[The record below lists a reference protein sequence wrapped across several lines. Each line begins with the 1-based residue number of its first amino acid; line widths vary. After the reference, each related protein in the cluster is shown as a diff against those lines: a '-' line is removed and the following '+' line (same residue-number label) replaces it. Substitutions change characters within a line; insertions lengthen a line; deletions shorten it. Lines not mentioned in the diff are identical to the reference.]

1 MNLKYY
7 LRGLGVGIVVT
18 SLILGIGLG
27 SRKETLSN
35 EEIKERARELG
46 MVEES
51 ITVAEAAAQKEEEA
65 QEAEVTVAPVPE
77 ENAESDAEPIVN
89 AEPEVSSEP
98 AVSTGA
104 EPEVSS
110 EPAVST
116 GVAPEVSSEPA
127 VSTGAAPEASEK
139 PNVSAASEPAAST
152 APEAGATPEAGVK
165 PGADE
170 AEEDSGTAPEKEI
183 VDITINPGEGSYV
196 ISQKLE
202 QSGLI
207 DDAAEYDAYL
217 CDNGYHTK
225 LRAGVHKI
233 PMGSTREEIAKLL
246 CR

>member
-89 AEPEVSSEP
+89 AEPEVS
-98 AVSTGA
+98 G
-104 EPEVSS
+104 
-110 EPAVST
+110 
-116 GVAPEVSSEPA
+116 EPA

-152 APEAGATPEAGVK
+152 AAEAGATPEAGVK
-165 PGADE
+165 PVADE
-170 AEEDSGTAPEKEI
+170 AEEDNGTAPEKEI

>member
-65 QEAEVTVAPVPE
+65 QEAEVTVTPVPE
-77 ENAESDAEPIVN
+77 ENAEGDAETIVS

-98 AVSTGA
+98 AVSAAPETSD
-104 EPEVSS
+104 EPKVSAAS
-110 EPAVST
+110 EPA
-116 GVAPEVSSEPA
+116 
-127 VSTGAAPEASEK
+127 ASEE
-139 PNVSAASEPAAST
+139 PNASAASEPAAST
-152 APEAGATPEAGVK
+152 APEAGAASEAGVK
-165 PGADE
+165 PVADE
-170 AEEDSGTAPEKEI
+170 AEEDNGTAPEKEI

>member
-35 EEIKERARELG
+35 EEIKERARKLG

-77 ENAESDAEPIVN
+77 ENAESDAEPIVS
-89 AEPEVSSEP
+89 AE
-98 AVSTGA
+98 
-104 EPEVSS
+104 
-110 EPAVST
+110 
-116 GVAPEVSSEPA
+116 PEVSSEPA
-127 VSTGAAPEASEK
+127 VSTGAAPEASEE

-165 PGADE
+165 PVADE

>member
-35 EEIKERARELG
+35 EEIKERGRELG

-65 QEAEVTVAPVPE
+65 QEAEVAPVPE
-77 ENAESDAEPIVN
+77 ENAESDAEPIVS
-89 AEPEVSSEP
+89 AE
-98 AVSTGA
+98 
-104 EPEVSS
+104 
-110 EPAVST
+110 
-116 GVAPEVSSEPA
+116 PEVSSEPA

-152 APEAGATPEAGVK
+152 AAEAGATPEAGVK
-165 PGADE
+165 PVADE
-170 AEEDSGTAPEKEI
+170 AEEDNGTAPEKEI

-217 CDNGYHTK
+217 CDNGFHTK

>member
-51 ITVAEAAAQKEEEA
+51 ITVAEAAAQKEEEV

-89 AEPEVSSEP
+89 AE
-98 AVSTGA
+98 
-104 EPEVSS
+104 
-110 EPAVST
+110 
-116 GVAPEVSSEPA
+116 PEVSSEPA

-165 PGADE
+165 PVADE

>member
-104 EPEVSS
+104 
-110 EPAVST
+110 
-116 GVAPEVSSEPA
+116 
-127 VSTGAAPEASEK
+127 APEASEK
-139 PNVSAASEPAAST
+139 TNVSAASEPAAST
-152 APEAGATPEAGVK
+152 AAEAGATPEAGVK
-165 PGADE
+165 PVADE
-170 AEEDSGTAPEKEI
+170 AEEDNGTAPEKEI

>member
-35 EEIKERARELG
+35 EEIKERARALG
-46 MVEES
+46 MVEEPV
-51 ITVAEAAAQKEEEA
+51 TVAEAATQQEQEM
-65 QEAEVTVAPVPE
+65 QEAEADADPE
-77 ENAESDAEPIVN
+77 LKDDTADKADAEPVVSAS
-89 AEPEVSSEP
+89 AEPDRSATPEVSSEP
-98 AVSTGA
+98 TPGA
-104 EPEVSS
+104 EPTAS
-110 EPAVST
+110 AI
-116 GVAPEVSSEPA
+116 PEVSA
-127 VSTGAAPEASEK
+127 LPEAS
-139 PNVSAASEPAAST
+139 AS
-152 APEAGATPEAGVK
+152 PEAGIGTT
-165 PGADE
+165 
-170 AEEDSGTAPEKEI
+170 AETKEI
-183 VDITINPGEGSYV
+183 VDITINPGEGSYA
-196 ISQKLE
+196 ISSKLE

-246 CR
+246 CQ

>member
-65 QEAEVTVAPVPE
+65 QEAEVAPVPE
-77 ENAESDAEPIVN
+77 ENAESDAEPIVS

-116 GVAPEVSSEPA
+116 G
-127 VSTGAAPEASEK
+127 AAPEASEE

-165 PGADE
+165 PVADE

-233 PMGSTREEIAKLL
+233 PMGSTREEIAKLV

>member
-77 ENAESDAEPIVN
+77 ENAESDAEPIV
-89 AEPEVSSEP
+89 S
-98 AVSTGA
+98 A

-116 GVAPEVSSEPA
+116 GVAPGVSSEPEVSSEPA

-152 APEAGATPEAGVK
+152 AAEAGATPEAGVK
-165 PGADE
+165 PVADE
-170 AEEDSGTAPEKEI
+170 AEEDNGTAPEKEI

>member
-35 EEIKERARELG
+35 EEIKERARALG
-46 MVEES
+46 MVEEPV
-51 ITVAEAAAQKEEEA
+51 TVAEAAAQQEEEA
-65 QEAEVTVAPVPE
+65 QEKVTADPVPE
-77 ENAESDAEPIVN
+77 ENAEGDAETIV
-89 AEPEVSSEP
+89 S
-98 AVSTGA
+98 
-104 EPEVSS
+104 
-110 EPAVST
+110 
-116 GVAPEVSSEPA
+116 VAPGVSSEPA

-152 APEAGATPEAGVK
+152 AAEAGATPEAGVK
-165 PGADE
+165 PVADE
-170 AEEDSGTAPEKEI
+170 AEEDNGTAPEKEI

-202 QSGLI
+202 QSGLV
-207 DDAAEYDAYL
+207 DDATEYDAYL

-246 CR
+246 CQ

>member
-65 QEAEVTVAPVPE
+65 QEAEVTAAPVPE

-89 AEPEVSSEP
+89 AE
-98 AVSTGA
+98 
-104 EPEVSS
+104 
-110 EPAVST
+110 
-116 GVAPEVSSEPA
+116 PEVSSEPA

-152 APEAGATPEAGVK
+152 AAEAGATPEAGVK
-165 PGADE
+165 PVADE
-170 AEEDSGTAPEKEI
+170 AEEDNGTAPEKEI

-217 CDNGYHTK
+217 CDNGFHTK

>member
-1 MNLKYY
+1 MKYY

-35 EEIKERARELG
+35 EEIKERARTLG

-65 QEAEVTVAPVPE
+65 QEKVTADPVPE
-77 ENAESDAEPIVN
+77 ENAEGDAETIVS

-98 AVSTGA
+98 AVS
-104 EPEVSS
+104 VS
-110 EPAVST
+110 
-116 GVAPEVSSEPA
+116 
-127 VSTGAAPEASEK
+127 AAPEASEEPK
-139 PNVSAASEPAAST
+139 VSAASEPEASEEPNASAASEPE
-152 APEAGATPEAGVK
+152 ASAEPEAGATPEAGVK
-165 PGADE
+165 PVANE
-170 AEEDSGTAPEKEI
+170 AEEDSGTAPAKEI

-202 QSGLI
+202 QSGLV
-207 DDAAEYDAYL
+207 DDATEYDAYL

>member
-35 EEIKERARELG
+35 EEIKERARTLG

-65 QEAEVTVAPVPE
+65 QEKVTADPVPE
-77 ENAESDAEPIVN
+77 ENAEGDAETIVS

-98 AVSTGA
+98 AVSVSASPETSE
-104 EPEVSS
+104 EP
-110 EPAVST
+110 
-116 GVAPEVSSEPA
+116 
-127 VSTGAAPEASEK
+127 K
-139 PNVSAASEPAAST
+139 VSAASEPEASEEPNASAASEPE
-152 APEAGATPEAGVK
+152 ASAEPEAGATPEAGVK
-165 PGADE
+165 PVADE
-170 AEEDSGTAPEKEI
+170 AEEDSGTAPAKEI

-202 QSGLI
+202 QSGLV
-207 DDAAEYDAYL
+207 DDATEYDAYL

>member
-27 SRKETLSN
+27 SRKEALSN
-35 EEIKERARELG
+35 EEIKDRARALG

-51 ITVAEAAAQKEEEA
+51 SITVAEVAVQQEEEA
-65 QEAEVTVAPVPE
+65 VDDPE
-77 ENAESDAEPIVN
+77 LLNDVDAELKDDAADKAD
-89 AEPEVSSEP
+89 AETEVSATPEVSSEP
-98 AVSTGA
+98 
-104 EPEVSS
+104 EVS
-110 EPAVST
+110 
-116 GVAPEVSSEPA
+116 
-127 VSTGAAPEASEK
+127 
-139 PNVSAASEPAAST
+139 
-152 APEAGATPEAGVK
+152 AGATAETDNETA
-165 PGADE
+165 PGATPKAGDDT
-170 AEEDSGTAPEKEI
+170 AETREI
-183 VDITINPGEGSYV
+183 VDITINPGEGSYA
-196 ISQKLE
+196 ISRKLE

-207 DDAAEYDAYL
+207 DDASEYDAYL

>member
-104 EPEVSS
+104 EPE
-110 EPAVST
+110 
-116 GVAPEVSSEPA
+116 
-127 VSTGAAPEASEK
+127 ASEK

-165 PGADE
+165 PVADE
-170 AEEDSGTAPEKEI
+170 AEEDNGTAPEKEI

-217 CDNGYHTK
+217 CDNGFHTK

>member
-65 QEAEVTVAPVPE
+65 QEAEATVAPVPE

-89 AEPEVSSEP
+89 A
-98 AVSTGA
+98 
-104 EPEVSS
+104 
-110 EPAVST
+110 
-116 GVAPEVSSEPA
+116 APEMSSEPA

-165 PGADE
+165 PVADE

-207 DDAAEYDAYL
+207 DDAAEYDAYI

>member
-104 EPEVSS
+104 
-110 EPAVST
+110 
-116 GVAPEVSSEPA
+116 
-127 VSTGAAPEASEK
+127 APEASEE

-165 PGADE
+165 PVADE
-170 AEEDSGTAPEKEI
+170 AEEDSGAAPEKEI

>member
-104 EPEVSS
+104 
-110 EPAVST
+110 
-116 GVAPEVSSEPA
+116 APGVSSEPA
-127 VSTGAAPEASEK
+127 VSTGAAPETSEE

-165 PGADE
+165 PVADE
-170 AEEDSGTAPEKEI
+170 AEEDSGTAPEKALMSSVRSWNSPVLLMMRQNMMPI
-183 VDITINPGEGSYV
+183 YVITDITRSSVPESIRSQWDPPGK
-196 ISQKLE
+196 KL
-202 QSGLI
+202 QS
-207 DDAAEYDAYL
+207 
-217 CDNGYHTK
+217 CC
-225 LRAGVHKI
+225 AGRKFHLAI
-233 PMGSTREEIAKLL
+233 LYTI
-246 CR
+246 C

>member
-1 MNLKYY
+1 MKYY

-35 EEIKERARELG
+35 EEIKERARTLG

-65 QEAEVTVAPVPE
+65 QEKVTADPVPE
-77 ENAESDAEPIVN
+77 ENAEGDAETIVS

-98 AVSTGA
+98 AVS
-104 EPEVSS
+104 VS
-110 EPAVST
+110 
-116 GVAPEVSSEPA
+116 
-127 VSTGAAPEASEK
+127 AAPETSEEPKVSAASEPK
-139 PNVSAASEPAAST
+139 ASEEPNASAASEPAAST
-152 APEAGATPEAGVK
+152 APEAGAASEAGVK
-165 PGADE
+165 PVANE
-170 AEEDSGTAPEKEI
+170 AEEDSGTAPAKEI

-207 DDAAEYDAYL
+207 DDATEYDAYL

>member
-1 MNLKYY
+1 MKYY

-35 EEIKERARELG
+35 EEIKERARALG
-46 MVEES
+46 MVEEPV
-51 ITVAEAAAQKEEEA
+51 TVAEAAAQQEEEA
-65 QEAEVTVAPVPE
+65 QEAEATVTTVPE
-77 ENAESDAEPIVN
+77 ENAEGDAETIVS

-98 AVSTGA
+98 AVS
-104 EPEVSS
+104 VS
-110 EPAVST
+110 
-116 GVAPEVSSEPA
+116 
-127 VSTGAAPEASEK
+127 AAPETSEEPK
-139 PNVSAASEPAAST
+139 VSAASEPEASEEPKVSAASEPEVSA

-165 PGADE
+165 PVANE
-170 AEEDSGTAPEKEI
+170 AEEDSGTAPAKEI

-202 QSGLI
+202 QSGLV
-207 DDAAEYDAYL
+207 DDATEYDAYL

>member
-65 QEAEVTVAPVPE
+65 QEAEVAPVPE
-77 ENAESDAEPIVN
+77 ENAESDAEPIVS

-98 AVSTGA
+98 TMSTGA
-104 EPEVSS
+104 E
-110 EPAVST
+110 
-116 GVAPEVSSEPA
+116 PEVSSEPA
-127 VSTGAAPEASEK
+127 VSTGAAPEASEE

-165 PGADE
+165 PVADE

>member
-35 EEIKERARELG
+35 EEIKERARTLG

-65 QEAEVTVAPVPE
+65 QEEVTADPVPE
-77 ENAESDAEPIVN
+77 ENAEGDAETIVS

-98 AVSTGA
+98 AVS
-104 EPEVSS
+104 VS
-110 EPAVST
+110 
-116 GVAPEVSSEPA
+116 
-127 VSTGAAPEASEK
+127 AAPETSEEPK
-139 PNVSAASEPAAST
+139 VSAASEPEASEEPKVSAASEPE
-152 APEAGATPEAGVK
+152 ASAEPEAGATPEAGVK
-165 PGADE
+165 PVADE
-170 AEEDSGTAPEKEI
+170 AEEDSGTAPAKEI

-202 QSGLI
+202 QSGLV
-207 DDAAEYDAYL
+207 DDATEYDAYL

>member
-35 EEIKERARELG
+35 EEIKERARALG
-46 MVEES
+46 MVEEPV
-51 ITVAEAAAQKEEEA
+51 TVAEAAAQQEEEA
-65 QEAEVTVAPVPE
+65 QEAEATVTTVPE
-77 ENAESDAEPIVN
+77 ENAEGDAETIVS

-98 AVSTGA
+98 AVS
-104 EPEVSS
+104 VS
-110 EPAVST
+110 
-116 GVAPEVSSEPA
+116 
-127 VSTGAAPEASEK
+127 AAPEASEEPK
-139 PNVSAASEPAAST
+139 VSAASEPEASEEPNASAASEPE
-152 APEAGATPEAGVK
+152 ASAEPEAGATPEAGVK
-165 PGADE
+165 PVANE
-170 AEEDSGTAPEKEI
+170 AEEDSGTAPAKEI
-183 VDITINPGEGSYV
+183 VDITINPGEGSYT
-196 ISQKLE
+196 ISSKLE

-207 DDAAEYDAYL
+207 DDASEYDAYL

>member
-104 EPEVSS
+104 APGVSS
-110 EPAVST
+110 E
-116 GVAPEVSSEPA
+116 PEVSSEPA

-165 PGADE
+165 PVADE
-170 AEEDSGTAPEKEI
+170 AEEDNGTAPEKEI

-217 CDNGYHTK
+217 CDNGFHTK

>member
-51 ITVAEAAAQKEEEA
+51 VTVAEAAAQKEEEA
-65 QEAEVTVAPVPE
+65 QEAEVAPVPE
-77 ENAESDAEPIVN
+77 ENAESDAEPIVS
-89 AEPEVSSEP
+89 AE
-98 AVSTGA
+98 
-104 EPEVSS
+104 
-110 EPAVST
+110 
-116 GVAPEVSSEPA
+116 PEVSSEPA
-127 VSTGAAPEASEK
+127 VSTGAAPEASEE
-139 PNVSAASEPAAST
+139 PNVGAASEPAAST

-165 PGADE
+165 PVADE

>member
-104 EPEVSS
+104 
-110 EPAVST
+110 
-116 GVAPEVSSEPA
+116 APETSE
-127 VSTGAAPEASEK
+127 E

-165 PGADE
+165 PVADE

-183 VDITINPGEGSYV
+183 VDMTINLGEGSYV
-196 ISQKLE
+196 IS
-202 QSGLI
+202 
-207 DDAAEYDAYL
+207 
-217 CDNGYHTK
+217 
-225 LRAGVHKI
+225 
-233 PMGSTREEIAKLL
+233 
-246 CR
+246 

>member
-104 EPEVSS
+104 
-110 EPAVST
+110 
-116 GVAPEVSSEPA
+116 
-127 VSTGAAPEASEK
+127 APEASEK

-152 APEAGATPEAGVK
+152 APEAGAAPEAGVK
-165 PGADE
+165 PVANE
-170 AEEDSGTAPEKEI
+170 AEEDSGTAPTKEI
-183 VDITINPGEGSYV
+183 VDITINPGEGSYT
-196 ISQKLE
+196 ISSKLE

-207 DDAAEYDAYL
+207 DDASEYDAYL

>member
-165 PGADE
+165 PVADE

>member
-35 EEIKERARELG
+35 EEIKERARALG
-46 MVEES
+46 MVEEPV
-51 ITVAEAAAQKEEEA
+51 TVAEAAAQQEEEA
-65 QEAEVTVAPVPE
+65 QEAEATVTTVPE
-77 ENAESDAEPIVN
+77 ENAEGDAETIVS

-98 AVSTGA
+98 AVS
-104 EPEVSS
+104 VS
-110 EPAVST
+110 
-116 GVAPEVSSEPA
+116 
-127 VSTGAAPEASEK
+127 AAPETSEEPK
-139 PNVSAASEPAAST
+139 VSAASEPEASEEPKVSAASEPEVSA

-165 PGADE
+165 PVANE
-170 AEEDSGTAPEKEI
+170 AEEDSGTAPAKEI

-202 QSGLI
+202 QSGLV
-207 DDAAEYDAYL
+207 DDATEYDAYL

>member
-104 EPEVSS
+104 APGVSS

-116 GVAPEVSSEPA
+116 GAAPGVSSEPA

-152 APEAGATPEAGVK
+152 AAEAGATPEAGVK
-165 PGADE
+165 PVADE
-170 AEEDSGTAPEKEI
+170 AEEDNGTAPEKEI

-217 CDNGYHTK
+217 CDNGFHTK

>member
-65 QEAEVTVAPVPE
+65 QETEVTVAPVPE

-104 EPEVSS
+104 
-110 EPAVST
+110 
-116 GVAPEVSSEPA
+116 
-127 VSTGAAPEASEK
+127 APEASEK

-152 APEAGATPEAGVK
+152 AAEAGATPEAGVK
-165 PGADE
+165 PVADE
-170 AEEDSGTAPEKEI
+170 AEEDNGTAPEKEI

-217 CDNGYHTK
+217 CDNGFHTK

>member
-1 MNLKYY
+1 MKYY

-35 EEIKERARELG
+35 EEIKERARTLG

-65 QEAEVTVAPVPE
+65 QEKVTADPVPE
-77 ENAESDAEPIVN
+77 ENAEGDAETIVS

-98 AVSTGA
+98 AVS
-104 EPEVSS
+104 VS
-110 EPAVST
+110 
-116 GVAPEVSSEPA
+116 
-127 VSTGAAPEASEK
+127 AAPETSEEPK
-139 PNVSAASEPAAST
+139 VSAASEPEASAASE
-152 APEAGATPEAGVK
+152 PEAGATPEAGVK
-165 PGADE
+165 PVANE
-170 AEEDSGTAPEKEI
+170 AEEDSGTAPANKI

-202 QSGLI
+202 QSGLV
-207 DDAAEYDAYL
+207 DDATEYDAYL

>member
-35 EEIKERARELG
+35 EEIKERARTLG

-65 QEAEVTVAPVPE
+65 QEAEVTVTPVPE
-77 ENAESDAEPIVN
+77 ENAEGDAETIVS

-98 AVSTGA
+98 AVSA
-104 EPEVSS
+104 
-110 EPAVST
+110 
-116 GVAPEVSSEPA
+116 APETSEEPKVSAASE
-127 VSTGAAPEASEK
+127 PEASEE
-139 PNVSAASEPAAST
+139 PNASAASEPAAST

-165 PGADE
+165 PVANE
-170 AEEDSGTAPEKEI
+170 AEEDSGTAPAKEI

>member
-65 QEAEVTVAPVPE
+65 QEAEATVAPVPE

-89 AEPEVSSEP
+89 AEPEMSSEP
-98 AVSTGA
+98 G
-104 EPEVSS
+104 
-110 EPAVST
+110 
-116 GVAPEVSSEPA
+116 

-152 APEAGATPEAGVK
+152 AAEAGATPEAGVK
-165 PGADE
+165 PVADE

-217 CDNGYHTK
+217 CDNGFHTK